1 METLT
6 AAEYRALV
14 AKKRQPTNKRKGSK
28 AKAEIEIVLKLFGKP
43 YVAEYSFHPER
54 KWRFDFAI
62 PEMKIAIEYEGLMS
76 EKSRHT
82 TITGFTNDSEKY
94 NAAQILGWRVLRY
107 TALNYMSLGEDLNN
121 LFQSSFKPPTQEL

>member
-14 AKKRQPTNKRKGSK
+14 AKKRQPTNRHKGSK
-28 AKAEIEIVLKLFGKP
+28 AKAEIEMMLKLFGKP

-62 PEMKIAIEYEGLMS
+62 PEMKIGIEYNGIMS
-76 EKSRHT
+76 AKSRHT
-82 TITGFTNDSEKY
+82 TITGYSKDMEKI
-94 NAAQILGWRVLRY
+94 NAAQKLGWVVLQY
-107 TALNYMSLGEDLNN
+107 TPLNYKNMLNDLN
-121 LFQSSFKPPTQEL
+121 EIIG